1 MTRIS
6 ASVEVDAPIEKVWE
20 VVADPRNLPRWN
32 RRITKVHGVPREGL
46 AEGTEYTTVVSFAGV
61 GAHVD
66 AEVLEVKSPQYSKI
80 RLSGP
85 VLEAIVTTHLTPIDE
100 HRTRV
105 EHGVEYDLRGGILGR
120 LAAMAL
126 DISGGPQAV
135 LRKGTL
141 AQKQQAEGD

>member
-6 ASVEVDAPIEKVWE
+6 ASVEVDAPIEKAWE

-32 RRITKVHGVPREGL
+32 RRITKVHGVPRDGL
-46 AEGTEYTTVVSFAGV
+46 AEGTEYTTIVSFAGV

-66 AEVLEVKSPQYSKI
+66 AEVLEIKPPEYSKI

-85 VLEAIVTTHLTPIDE
+85 VLEAIVTTNLSPIDE
-100 HRTRV
+100 RRTRIEQV
-105 EHGVEYDLRGGILGR
+105 VDYEFRGGILGR
-120 LAAMAL
+120 LAAKAL
-126 DISGGPQAV
+126 DISGGPQMV

-141 AQKQQAEGD
+141 AQKQQAEGG